1 MDGVRD
7 GVAGPELSAAEWSWV
22 ISHEGKEGM
31 ILAASIQREVLF
43 FCKAP

>member
-7 GVAGPELSAAEWSWV
+7 GIVGLELSAAKWSSV

-31 ILAASIQREVLF
+31 ILATFLQCEVLF
-43 FCKAP
+43 VCKAP

>member
-7 GVAGPELSAAEWSWV
+7 GVVGPELSVAKRSSV

-31 ILAASIQREVLF
+31 ILPAFVQREVLF
-43 FCKAP
+43 IYKAP